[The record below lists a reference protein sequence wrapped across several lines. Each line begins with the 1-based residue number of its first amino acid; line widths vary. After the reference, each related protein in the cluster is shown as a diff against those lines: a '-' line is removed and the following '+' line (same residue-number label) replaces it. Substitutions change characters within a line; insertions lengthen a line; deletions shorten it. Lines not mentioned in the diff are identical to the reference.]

1 MAERDRIVDQLDR
14 AFEGEAWHGPSV
26 LEVLE
31 GMTWKK
37 AVEKP
42 VPDAH
47 SVWEI
52 VLHMTA
58 WEEVVRRRL
67 LGETVNLTDEQDWP
81 PAANPSQAGWS
92 RALEALRAGHARL
105 REIAAGITDNELDSS
120 PGGKYSTRYVLL
132 HGIIQ
137 HDLYHAGQIAVLKKG

>member
-26 LEVLE
+26 MEVLK
-31 GMTWKK
+31 GVAWKK
-37 AVEKP
+37 AVGKP
-42 VPDAH
+42 VRGAH

-52 VLHMTA
+52 VLHITA
-58 WEEVVRRRL
+58 WEDVVRRRL
-67 LGETVNLTDEQDWP
+67 LGETVTLTDEQDWP
-81 PAANPSQAGWS
+81 PVADPGQAGWS
-92 RALEALRAGHARL
+92 RALESLRAGHARL
-105 REIAAGITDNELDSS
+105 RETAAGIADKDLDSS
-120 PGGKYSTRYVLL
+120 PGGKSSTPYVLL